1 MRLKLS
7 KKLDKMLLVF
17 IKKSVGVIALSER
30 KNVIGSSKWR
40 NDWSAWHTLL
50 QKIPQ
55 IAFSFQFDQKRNEVV
70 LMIDFRKKRLVK
82 YFYQLVKYFIDSSR
96 LRTLRAFVPYVP
108 QVRYALVHHVS
119 RVSRASCSKCFCTT
133 RSFSLTCFRTPYVSR
148 VSGVLCPI

>member
-1 MRLKLS
+1 MLGIHCCERFHRLLF
-7 KKLDKMLLVF
+7 LFNL
-17 IKKSVGVIALSER
+17 IKKEM
-30 KNVIGSSKWR
+30 KWR
-40 NDWSAWHTLL
+40 
-50 QKIPQ
+50 
-55 IAFSFQFDQKRNEVV
+55 

-133 RSFSLTCFRTPYVSR
+133 CSLSLTCFRTPCVSR